1 MQCGSGA
8 TLSLGCLA
16 TGFTP
21 SPLTFTWTKD
31 GSALTDF
38 IQYPSVENNN
48 LYTGV
53 SQIQVRRVDWDNKA
67 KYRCVAKHSNAFS
80 LPTVKVLATTDGQ
93 DEASFACFAK
103 DFSPNVYGFKWLL
116 NGHDIP
122 NKMDEIKTHSE
133 ARKGPDGTTLY
144 SAASFLTLSPNQ
156 WSPDATI
163 KCEFKGRGADKEPSY
178 RPTLFMMTPLEDI
191 QTNTVTLTCF
201 AKDFFPRDVLL
212 RWLVNDQPVGP
223 TYIQST
229 TNPLENKG
237 SYSVYGQLTIS
248 LEEWEKLNL
257 SYSCMLYHE
266 SLSSTSNVIVRAI
279 THTSDFLVETNHQWN
294 NGVDAEED
302 NLGGTALTFILLF
315 LITLLFS
322 IGVTVFKVIPCWSL
336 KKIIK
341 LRQHHTIMPQQICMP
356 LRSAF

>member
-1 MQCGSGA
+1 HS
-8 TLSLGCLA
+8 TKTVFHIFLGCLA

-38 IQYPSVENNN
+38 IQILSSPSCLLVHIQR
-48 LYTGV
+48 V
-53 SQIQVRRVDWDNKA
+53 SSCLGSLSCRLVHK
-67 KYRCVAKHSNAFS
+67 CVVLSRANIFWWIFCLFVCFSEAFS

-163 KCEFKGRGADKEPSY
+163 KCEFKGRVCTFCFALLAGKPFQ

-279 THTSDFLVETNHQWN
+279 THTS
-294 NGVDAEED
+294 
-302 NLGGTALTFILLF
+302 GGSNAANFR
-315 LITLLFS
+315 ITDPELCK
-322 IGVTVFKVIPCWSL
+322 T
-336 KKIIK
+336 
-341 LRQHHTIMPQQICMP
+341 Q
-356 LRSAF
+356 